1 MPKEIRAIIV
11 DDHQML
17 RDGLKH
23 IITEIG
29 YISLIGEASNGKE
42 FLDLLD
48 ISVPDLVLMDI
59 NMPVMDGIEAT
70 RIAKERFPDL
80 KILVLTMYSE
90 EQYYHSMVELGV
102 NGFILKHSGYEELER
117 AIQAILSGNHYFSQD
132 LLINVLKQKST
143 PSTIQLSK
151 REQQILMLICKGFS
165 NNEIAEKLFL
175 SPRTIEGHRSELM
188 NKTHTSNSIGLVIYA
203 IKNKLIAI

>member
-23 IITEIG
+23 ILTEIG

-42 FLDLLD
+42 FLQLLD
-48 ISVPDLVLMDI
+48 VSVPDLVLMDI

-70 RIAKERFPDL
+70 RVAKERFPDL

-117 AIQAILSGNHYFSQD
+117 AIQAILSGNHYFSQE
-132 LLINVLKQKST
+132 LLINILKQKST
-143 PSTIQLSK
+143 PSVIQLSK

-188 NKTHTSNSIGLVIYA
+188 SKTHTSNAIGLVIYA